1 MFRYL
6 KNAFSDRSTLHAAH
20 PYLNM
25 TAPPVIVAWKDLN
38 FLAGQS
44 TNQQGAEESGQARRI
59 VLKSDPYGAAPLR
72 QMGGNTDCGTD
83 LIRRRRLK
91 RVRSASG
98 LATADAPAKLK
109 AHLGELN
116 GYKSNQHRI
125 SDQQRA
131 AVSRRWG
138 WYMDRFG
145 YRAPVRAQTAKSQE
159 KRHSGRELIPA

>member
-1 MFRYL
+1 L
-6 KNAFSDRSTLHAAH
+6 
-20 PYLNM
+20 
-25 TAPPVIVAWKDLN
+25 
-38 FLAGQS
+38 
-44 TNQQGAEESGQARRI
+44 
-59 VLKSDPYGAAPLR
+59 
-72 QMGGNTDCGTD
+72 
-83 LIRRRRLK
+83 
-91 RVRSASG
+91 G
-98 LATADAPAKLK
+98 LAPSSSSSRSSKLISGK
-109 AHLGELN
+109 LD